1 MRYDEIEEGGKTM
14 RKKWIIF
21 CAILMAAGTIIVN
34 RPHKP
39 RLISNITTLDTS
51 YMTILVDRSEA
62 KDVKKLEEQLIQMC
76 GDDAFE
82 NIKLETKDR
91 PMVKRWVISVFLSK
105 ADLERGK
112 TYLTI
117 KKDAGD

>member
-1 MRYDEIEEGGKTM
+1 MKLKKGGNTM

-21 CAILMAAGTIIVN
+21 CIILMVVGTIIVN

-62 KDVKKLEEQLIQMC
+62 KDVKKLEERLVQMC
-76 GDDAFE
+76 REDAFE
-82 NIKLETKDR
+82 NIKLGTKDR

-105 ADLERGK
+105 ADLEKGK
-112 TYLTI
+112 PYLTI
-117 KKDAGD
+117 KKDAGN

>member
-1 MRYDEIEEGGKTM
+1 M

-21 CAILMAAGTIIVN
+21 CSILMTAGTIIVI

-62 KDVKKLEEQLIQMC
+62 KDVKKLEEQLMQMC
-76 GDDAFE
+76 RDDAFE

-91 PMVKRWVISVFLSK
+91 PRVKRWVITVFLSE
-105 ADLERGK
+105 ADLDKG
-112 TYLTI
+112 TPYLTI
-117 KKDAGD
+117 KKDAEN